1 MDNNK
6 DEFKYSYKTY
16 SLVTLSLMSK
26 FGQIILL
33 NWLILAM
40 NAPTPVSSLLLSS
53 TLVTSGVYLI
63 VKMNIILSIIYIYR
77 SIKIGIITIIMISIG
92 GLMTLDGKKIIALS
106 TSSQL
111 GYILIIRGL
120 NDTMIL
126 NYLIITLGLVKNFLF
141 LGIGIINNY
150 LVY

>member
-1 MDNNK
+1 
-6 DEFKYSYKTY
+6 
-16 SLVTLSLMSK
+16 
-26 FGQIILL
+26 
-33 NWLILAM
+33 
-40 NAPTPVSSLLLSS
+40 
-53 TLVTSGVYLI
+53 
-63 VKMNIILSIIYIYR
+63 
-77 SIKIGIITIIMISIG
+77 
-92 GLMTLDGKKIIALS
+92 MTLDGKKIIALS